1 MDKVTR
7 IGVSLEPELLE
18 DFDNLVKKKGY
29 TTRSEGIRDLI
40 RAALVEELW
49 SDSEASVV
57 GTITL
62 VFDVGTITLVFDHS
76 PTVQDRLM
84 ELQHHH
90 HANISSTV
98 HIHISMEQC
107 LEVLVVWGKAK
118 EVQALADE
126 IIAVKGVLYGKLTM
140 TSASLDRPHAH
151 VHRHR

>member
-62 VFDVGTITLVFDHS
+62 VFDHS

-107 LEVLVVWGKAK
+107 LEVLVVWGMAK